1 MYNSACEA
9 HCRYGAGVVV
19 LTWLRQTSSLDAGAP
34 PPIAPAEQ
42 IPVRGQ
48 TEKMSPDI
56 SIKLIICHFSV
67 LQLLVKDVDI
77 YIFKAISLYCIIKFI
92 KLPTVTH
99 KKVGSDLSPFFS
111 KR

>member
-19 LTWLRQTSSLDAGAP
+19 LTWLRQTSSLGAGAP

-48 TEKMSPDI
+48 TEKNVTRYFNRTNNMS
-56 SIKLIICHFSV
+56 
-67 LQLLVKDVDI
+67 
-77 YIFKAISLYCIIKFI
+77 
-92 KLPTVTH
+92 
-99 KKVGSDLSPFFS
+99 FFS
-111 KR
+111 FTITG